1 MPVKRHYLCSA
12 SELIDH
18 AAGLLCESATLVHD
32 RARLSIQTWTAE
44 GPVMHAVVIRVT
56 INDEE
61 STIAQLR
68 EEIVPRV
75 SQAPGFVTGYWAR
88 RGDSGL
94 SFVVFD
100 SEEAANHAKEMVQS
114 IAAAGVTLENAEVRE
129 VVANA

>member
-1 MPVKRHYLCSA
+1 
-12 SELIDH
+12 
-18 AAGLLCESATLVHD
+18 
-32 RARLSIQTWTAE
+32 
-44 GPVMHAVVIRVT
+44 MHAVAINVT
-56 INDEE
+56 INDEG

-100 SEEAANHAKEMVQS
+100 SEEAANKPKEMVQS
-114 IAAAGVTLENAEVRE
+114 ISAAGVTLESAEVRE
-129 VVANA
+129 QIYA